1 MISRGSKLLLE
12 YAVFS
17 ENGKVIDT
25 NIGDEPFVF
34 HLGDHQILPELEKAI
49 ESSNIGDTLDI
60 TLSPKNAYGEIDQ
73 RAFQEISLNM
83 VPPELRHP
91 GALINVIDSLGNQYN
106 STIKSINNDIAIVDL
121 NHPLAGKTLNFALKV
136 SQAQ

>member
-25 NIGDEPFVF
+25 NIGDEPFIF
-34 HLGDHQILPELEKAI
+34 HLGDHQILPELERAI

-60 TLSPKNAYGEIDQ
+60 TLSPKQAYGEIDKN
-73 RAFQEISLNM
+73 AFQEISLNM
-83 VPPELRHP
+83 VPPDLRRP
-91 GALINVIDSLGNQYN
+91 GALINIIDNLGNQYN
-106 STIKSINNDIAIVDL
+106 STIKTITNEVAIVDL
-121 NHPLAGKTLNFALKV
+121 NHPLAGKTLNFALKI
-136 SQAQ
+136 SQAN